1 MQPLVRALFLLFVH
15 ITKVISA
22 NERSSADTC
31 VASLVPRITSAIR
44 NVPNR
49 AGSGVATR
57 NAKKN
62 AGNLAHRVWSHVN
75 GAVPTIHVRW
85 YAVR

>member
-1 MQPLVRALFLLFVH
+1 MQLLVRALFFLFAR

-57 NAKKN
+57 NAQRIV
-62 AGNLAHRVWSHVN
+62 GSLARRVWSHVN
-75 GAVPTIHVRW
+75 GAVPTIRVRW
-85 YAVR
+85 YVVR